1 MTVSA
6 YSLPTAFIKTYDA
19 NIRLLVQQT
28 QNKFRDKVTIEN
40 LVGQKYYVDFI
51 GTLKPTKRAS
61 AVAPTTH
68 VNVDHSRRR
77 ISAETFDLAII
88 VDRNEI
94 LRLGTDP
101 TNKYMQAM
109 KAAYERDMDEAILT
123 NAIGNAIA
131 VTGSDETE
139 SNVALGAGQTV
150 AETGTVGGTAQ
161 KIKDALKIFNLND
174 VDQDETKYGAI
185 SPYFLDDLLGEPDMS
200 LADREALNIIRTGKI
215 NNAFGFTLSMTNRL
229 PAAVAN
235 IRTAVFWARDGLCLG
250 IQEDI
255 QSRITVESQFNFS
268 VQMWMSMDYG
278 STRLQEKL
286 VVGVETYES

>member
-1 MTVSA
+1 MPPSP

-28 QNKFRDKVTIEN
+28 RNKFRDKVTIEN

-68 VNVDHSRRR
+68 VNVDHTRRR
-77 ISAETFDLAII
+77 ISAETFDLGII

-94 LRLGTDP
+94 LRMGTDP

-109 KAAYERDMDEAILT
+109 RAAYERDMDSAILSQ
-123 NAIGNAIA
+123 AIGNAIA
-131 VTGSDETE
+131 VVGADETE
-139 SNVALGAGQTV
+139 SNVALPATQLV

-174 VDQDETKYGAI
+174 VEQDQTKYLAI

-200 LADREALNIIRTGKI
+200 LADREALNIIRTGQI
-215 NNAFGFTLSMTNRL
+215 NNAFGFTVLMTNRL
-229 PAAVAN
+229 ADAVAN
-235 IRTAVFWARDGLCLG
+235 IRTMVAWTQEGLCLG
-250 IQEDI
+250 IQSDVE
-255 QSRITVESQFNFS
+255 SRITIESQFNFA

-278 STRLQEKL
+278 ATRLQEKL
-286 VVGVETYES
+286 VVGVQSYES